1 MAEERPQAGL
11 RRSLGFWALV
21 AFGVGDILGA
31 GIYALVRDVAGA
43 AGHHAWI
50 AFAVALVVAAVTAL
64 SYAEW
69 GGRVPR
75 SAGEAAFLH
84 AAFRKA
90 WLPVLVG
97 WMVLF
102 SGMVSMATVSRV
114 CANYLAAL
122 GIDLPVPL
130 VIVAFLLVL
139 TAINWRGIRHA
150 SWTNVL
156 CTAVELTGLA
166 IVLVAGFL
174 VLGRGE
180 GAPRAAA
187 AATEGLP
194 LDAILTGAAL
204 SFFAFIGFE
213 DMVNVAEEV
222 REPRRTLPRAILTAI
237 ALAGGLYVLVTWLAV
252 AAVGPEALAASK
264 APLLE
269 VVRRGAPAVP
279 DGVFTAIAIF
289 AVANTA
295 LLNFV
300 MGSRLVYGM
309 ARYRLLPR
317 ALGRVHPRHRT
328 PYVAIFA
335 ILGLVLAMAILGEV
349 VSLAGTTSTLL
360 LLVFFTVQASLL
372 VVKARGDPVVGFRVP
387 AVVPVVGALLTLGL
401 VYFMPARSLVAAAVI
416 VGAGLVLVVARTLV
430 VRGRRPV
437 PPRDPAE
444 PSDPRR

>member
-31 GIYALVRDVAGA
+31 GIYALVGKVAGA
-43 AGHHAWI
+43 AGSHAWL
-50 AFAVALVVAAVTAL
+50 AFGVALVVASLTAL
-64 SYAEW
+64 AYAEW

-114 CANYLAAL
+114 CADYLAVL
-122 GIDLPVPL
+122 GLALPVPV
-130 VIVAFLLVL
+130 VIVGFLLVL

-156 CTAVELTGLA
+156 CTTVELGGLA

-180 GAPRAAA
+180 GAPVAPASA
-187 AATEGLP
+187 EGLP
-194 LDAILTGAAL
+194 MGAILSGAAL

-222 REPRRTLPRAILTAI
+222 REPRRTVPRAILAALAI
-237 ALAGGLYVLVTWLAV
+237 AGGLYMLVTWLAV
-252 AAVGPEALAASK
+252 AAVGPEALAATK
-264 APLLE
+264 TPLLE

-279 DGVFTAIAIF
+279 DAAFTAIAIF

-300 MGSRLVYGM
+300 MGSRLLYGM
-309 ARYRLLPR
+309 ARYRLVPR
-317 ALGRVHPRHRT
+317 VLGRVHPRHRT
-328 PYVAIFA
+328 PYVAILA
-335 ILGLVLAMAILGEV
+335 ILALVVAMALLGEI

-372 VVKARGDPVVGFRVP
+372 VVKRREPTQGFRVP
-387 AVVPVVGALLTLGL
+387 AVVPALGALLTLGL
-401 VYFMPARSLVAAAVI
+401 VYFMPEESLVAAAWI
-416 VGAGLVLVVARTLV
+416 VGAGLVLVAVRAV
-430 VRGRRPV
+430 GMRGRRPV
-437 PPRDPAE
+437 APRDP
-444 PSDPRR
+444 PPRPPAGP